1 MLLYWG
7 KCNSDS
13 HYRQKTHMVGVTFFP
28 FPKPW
33 MNLER
38 CRSWVKACARPHD
51 QLNAGKIARHHYV
64 CSKVRAILVFTY
76 IYFVHIYNEIQLICI
91 FVVC

>member
-1 MLLYWG
+1 MPTKRCSWG

-13 HYRQKTHMVGVTFFP
+13 RYRQKPHMVGVTFFP
-28 FPKPW
+28 FAKPW

-51 QLNAGKIARHHYV
+51 QLNADKIARHHNV
-64 CSKVRAILVFTY
+64 CSKLSAILVFTY
-76 IYFVHIYNEIQLICI
+76 IYFVHIYNKIQLI
-91 FVVC
+91 